1 MTWSAPQGPPPR
13 PRRSAGLI
21 FGVVAALGFVT
32 LLILYLGASWYLAPV
47 NGRYCAPKLGCY
59 ELDFERL
66 SKDASDVPMKSRF
79 RMGDGKKIDVI
90 DRWNVYVY
98 DGPSIKRYTRE
109 AQ

>member
-1 MTWSAPQGPPPR
+1 
-13 PRRSAGLI
+13 
-21 FGVVAALGFVT
+21 
-32 LLILYLGASWYLAPV
+32 
-47 NGRYCAPKLGCY
+47 
-59 ELDFERL
+59 
-66 SKDASDVPMKSRF
+66 MKSRF